1 MNNLYFPIC
10 ALLIASL
17 IFIVFFA
24 KKRIK
29 NDETKAYSFL
39 IIINLVE
46 TILAIIIILITQ
58 KYGVPPFLYILHR
71 FDYALIL
78 FWIWSLFYYVLNV
91 SFSYQNKLKETV
103 EKITI
108 SLNII
113 FIIVTFFL
121 DLHVINTNGVIDTYG
136 EATSFLYGVSSIYV
150 LAILILVIKSL
161 KKGLRN
167 TNNRKYI
174 PLFFLVAL
182 AVGMLVIRQ
191 IYPEVILI
199 SFVAAYADLIMFFTI
214 ENPDIKMVY
223 ELNRNRKL
231 IESSNEEKINFLFNI
246 SQEIKN
252 PINNIIDINENIKNT
267 RNKEMIDH
275 YLKDIENNA
284 KSMKILV
291 NNVLDIS
298 TLNSTNLIVSN
309 DTYNVYNLFDSII
322 KMASIK
328 VNEKVQFRYNISKS
342 LPKEVYGDSVKLKQV
357 VMTVLIN
364 AIEHT
369 KEGFIEISVNE
380 ITKYNVCRLIINVED
395 SGCGM
400 SLDKVNDLLNSNDD
414 LNMNEISKLSDLNLN
429 LKIISKMLKL
439 MGGFINIKSEENKG
453 STFTIVLD
461 QKVVHDKRGS
471 EYNKYIFNKKKIL
484 LVSDKKNILDKIKYL
499 TKNYNVEVLTVM
511 YGQDCVE
518 RINDKE
524 SFNLILLEDEMQPD
538 SALTTLKK
546 LKLINNFK
554 IPTVVMMGK
563 NKERIKDHYLDDGF
577 DDYLLKNNLQEETE
591 RILKKYI

>member
-58 KYGVPPFLYILHR
+58 KYGVPPFLYIFHR